1 LADHIKAVFAWIG
14 ENRPQLLG
22 QFNPPATDAEIDAL
36 QSVIEHPL
44 PADLIALYK
53 THNGQSDENLAN
65 MVALFGVFTLMPIA
79 AIVGSKQETDPMIGT
94 DFDEPEWWSRGW
106 LPITENG
113 GGDHHCYDVAGE
125 FHQPAG
131 QIIQFRHD
139 EAPRRVV
146 APSLDAFFEKI
157 HQRMK
162 AGDWP

>member
-1 LADHIKAVFAWIG
+1 MADHIKAVFAWIG

-53 THNGQSDENLAN
+53 THNGQSDENLAE

-94 DFDEPEWWSRGW
+94 DFDEPEWWS
-106 LPITENG
+106 
-113 GGDHHCYDVAGE
+113 
-125 FHQPAG
+125 
-131 QIIQFRHD
+131 
-139 EAPRRVV
+139 
-146 APSLDAFFEKI
+146 
-157 HQRMK
+157 
-162 AGDWP
+162 